1 MERFAYHRT
10 HKDNLENIMAN
21 GILSMKSQG
30 FVFPCFKSMEQG
42 EYSHYA
48 LALREA
54 GFKFIIPSLDAVAR
68 AGAPSFAR
76 RDYRVSQHRYSTTFA
91 TVGGVDRTWSD
102 EEGVTVKIDLRK
114 LDCDWRDDDYC
125 TMSSAEHDAYD
136 IHILGDI
143 PADAIVG
150 VVSDLEMIQAGLEV
164 KTKWE

>member
-10 HKDNLENIMAN
+10 HRKNLENIMAK

-30 FVFPCFKSMEQG
+30 FVFPCFKTMGQG

-54 GFKFIIPSLDAVAR
+54 GFRFIIPPLYEVAR

-91 TVGGVDRTWSD
+91 TIGGVNRTWED
-102 EEGVTVKIDLRK
+102 KEGVTIKIDLRK
-114 LDCDWRDDDYC
+114 LECEFRDDDYC
-125 TMSSAEHDAYD
+125 TMSHMDETYD
-136 IHILGDI
+136 IQILGDI
-143 PADAIVG
+143 PVDAIVG
-150 VVSDLEMIQAGLEV
+150 VVSDLEMIEEGLEV
-164 KTKWE
+164 RTKWE